1 MYTDR
6 SKFIE
11 EYPYDGEF
19 YTVNDVVSDDGSL
32 LGYDEFSSDGNL
44 LGDDT
49 GDSAEDSGNAAA
61 STASEVTETTILACK
76 CDIQEA
82 SKMFN
87 SGALLADYNVY
98 FKLLDDGTT
107 PVRRGHLFRGSVQG
121 MPVSGTVTG
130 LFPTQMGV
138 KATVKEVDVDL
149 DT

>member
-1 MYTDR
+1 MYTER
-6 SKFIE
+6 NKFIE
-11 EYPYDGEF
+11 PYPYDGEF
-19 YTVNDVVSDDGSL
+19 YVVNDVVNEDGSL
-32 LGYDEFSSDGNL
+32 LDSDEFSIDGDL

-49 GDSAEDSGNAAA
+49 DDD
-61 STASEVTETTILACK
+61 TASDDTTDTGTETIVLKCK

-98 FKLLDDGTT
+98 FNLEKDGTT
-107 PVRRGHLFRGSVQG
+107 PVRRGHLFRGYVQG

-138 KATVKEVDVDL
+138 KATVKEVDVEL
-149 DT
+149 DV

>member
-6 SKFIE
+6 TNFIKD
-11 EYPYDGEF
+11 YPYDGEF
-19 YTVNDVVSDDGSL
+19 YTIVEERDPN
-32 LGYDEFSSDGNL
+32 GNL
-44 LGDDT
+44 LN
-49 GDSAEDSGNAAA
+49 AEEF
-61 STASEVTETTILACK
+61 SEVVVHTCK

-98 FKLLDDGTT
+98 FELNEDGTT
-107 PVRRGHLFRGSVQG
+107 PVRRGQQFRGSVQG
-121 MPVSGTVTG
+121 MPVGGTVTG

-149 DT
+149 GD